1 MAKVNTRAIK
11 DKIIQIARKY
21 GVDPKLAL
29 AVAKQESGYNP
40 RAKSHVGAMGVFQ
53 LMPATAKGL
62 CVNNAFDIEQNIDGG
77 IRYLKQM
84 LAANKGNIAL
94 ALASYN
100 AGLGNVQK
108 YKGIPPFKE
117 TRHYVK
123 TILNDMGTISMPQSG
138 VTGAASNITNTN
150 NKGGQKMANTQQVS
164 LNPKDYLINAR
175 NLQLNKDLVNKA
187 TAGTDEAA
195 TDWRLVSQGLMDIEN
210 FKQLHPEWAEYA
222 DTHTPQNLLTQ
233 REQKFMQAPDV
244 QRANVD
250 DLLKLQEG
258 QARTMSD
265 MLRENQAQ
273 RLAITEDQYNN
284 YLRAI
289 QNNPR
294 LRQLDTGYQV
304 DPELARRSAIAQ
316 GRLGDNHYLAGQRAQ
331 WEANQSNVLGMPYQ
345 DYMTAQDAIYT
356 NQLKALENKATQVNA
371 LLQQGMITDRQA
383 AQELGKVYGAYQAL
397 EQERIKGE
405 YDFAKAINTEMIKGD
420 TERSKAILSGMTDIN
435 TNAATNAANLAGKEA
450 DLQLEANKANLG
462 AATGLYGS
470 NLDYDAALSGQAV
483 TREGNL
489 LGAQTAANKLQQDM
503 NQFNMSQGL
512 RDAQASYY
520 GNMGKAYGAFA
531 GTPPTPDT
539 YVTPPSQKGRIM
551 TMRDL
556 LFGMRNGNQ

>member
-21 GVDPKLAL
+21 GVNPKLAL
-29 AVAKQESGYNP
+29 AVAKHESGYNP

-62 CVNNAFDIEQNIDGG
+62 GVNNAFDIEQNIDGG

-84 LAANKGNIAL
+84 LTANKGNIAL

-123 TILNDMGTISMPQSG
+123 TILNDMDTISMPQSG
-138 VTGAASNITNTN
+138 VTGAASNITNT

-175 NLQLNKDLVNKA
+175 NLQLNKDLLNKA

-222 DTHTPQNLLTQ
+222 DTHAPQNLLTL
-233 REQKFMQAPDV
+233 REQKLMQAPDV

-345 DYMTAQDAIYT
+345 DYMAAQDAIYT

-405 YDFAKAINTEMIKGD
+405 YDFAKAVNTEMIKGD

-462 AATGLYGS
+462 AATGLYDS
-470 NLDYDAALSGQAV
+470 NLDYNAALSGQAV

-489 LGAQTAANKLQQDM
+489 LNAQTAANKLQQDM
-503 NQFNMSQGL
+503 NQFNMGQGL
-512 RDAQASYY
+512 RNAQASYY
-520 GNMGKAYGAFA
+520 ENMGKAYGAFA

-539 YVTPPSQKGRIM
+539 YVTPPSQKGRVT

-556 LFGMRNGNQ
+556 LFGLKNGNQ

>member
-29 AVAKQESGYNP
+29 AVAKHESGYNP
-40 RAKSHVGAMGVFQ
+40 RAKSHVGAMGIFQ

-62 CVNNAFDIEQNIDGG
+62 GVNNAFDIEQNIDGG

-84 LAANKGNIAL
+84 LTANKGNIAL

-108 YKGIPPFKE
+108 YKGVPPFKE

-123 TILNDMGTISMPQSG
+123 TILNDMDTISIPQSG
-138 VTGAASNITNTN
+138 VTGAASNITNT

-222 DTHTPQNLLTQ
+222 DTHAPQNLLTL
-233 REQKFMQAPDV
+233 REQKLMQAPDV

-345 DYMTAQDAIYT
+345 DYMAAQDAIYT

-405 YDFAKAINTEMIKGD
+405 YDFAKGVNTEMIKGD
-420 TERSKAILSGMTDIN
+420 AERSKAILSGMTDIN

-462 AATGLYGS
+462 AATGLYNS
-470 NLDYDAALSGQAV
+470 NLDYNAALSGQAV

-489 LGAQTAANKLQQDM
+489 LNAQTAANKLQQDM
-503 NQFNMSQGL
+503 NQFNMNQGL
-512 RDAQASYY
+512 RNAQASYY
-520 GNMGKAYGAFA
+520 ENMGKAYGAFA
-531 GTPPTPDT
+531 GTPPNPNT
-539 YVTPPSQKGRIM
+539 YVTPPSQKNRVM

-556 LFGMRNGNQ
+556 LFGLRNGNQ

>member
-11 DKIIQIARKY
+11 DKIIQIAKKY

-29 AVAKQESGYNP
+29 AVAKHESGYNP
-40 RAKSHVGAMGVFQ
+40 RAKSHVGAVGIFQ

-62 CVNNAFDIEQNIDGG
+62 GVNNAFDIEQNIDGG

-84 LAANKGNIAL
+84 LTANKGNIAL

-123 TILNDMGTISMPQSG
+123 TILNDMDTISMPQSG

-195 TDWRLVSQGLMDIEN
+195 IDWRLVSLGLMDIEN

-222 DTHTPQNLLTQ
+222 DAHTPQNLLTQ
-233 REQKFMQAPDV
+233 REQKLMQTPNV
-244 QRANVD
+244 QGVNID

-258 QARTMSD
+258 QAKTMSD

-345 DYMTAQDAIYT
+345 DYIAAQDAIYT

-383 AQELGKVYGAYQAL
+383 AQELGKVYETYQAL

-405 YDFAKAINTEMIKGD
+405 YDFAKAVNTEMIKGD
-420 TERSKAILSGMTDIN
+420 AERSKAILSGMTDIN
-435 TNAATNAANLAGKEA
+435 TNAATNAANLADKEA
-450 DLQLEANKANLG
+450 NLQLEANKANLD

-470 NLDYDAALSGQAV
+470 NLDYNAALSGQAV

-503 NQFNMSQGL
+503 NQFNMGKGL

-520 GNMGKAYGAFA
+520 ENMGKAYGAFA

-539 YVTPPSQKGRIM
+539 YVTPPSQKGRVT

-556 LFGMRNGNQ
+556 LFGLRNGN

>member
-40 RAKSHVGAMGVFQ
+40 RAKSHVGAMGIFQ

-62 CVNNAFDIEQNIDGG
+62 GINNAFDIEQNIDGG

-84 LAANKGNIAL
+84 LTANKGNIAL

-123 TILNDMGTISMPQSG
+123 TILNDMDTISMPQSG
-138 VTGAASNITNTN
+138 VTGAASNITNAN

-195 TDWRLVSQGLMDIEN
+195 IDWRLVSQGLMDIEN

-222 DTHTPQNLLTQ
+222 DTHAPQNLLTL
-233 REQKFMQAPDV
+233 REQKLMQAPDV

-316 GRLGDNHYLAGQRAQ
+316 GKLGDNHYLAGQRAQ

-345 DYMTAQDAIYT
+345 DYIAAQDAIYT

-405 YDFAKAINTEMIKGD
+405 YDFAKAVNTEMIKGD

-470 NLDYDAALSGQAV
+470 NLDYNAALSGQAV

-503 NQFNMSQGL
+503 NQFNMGKGL

-520 GNMGKAYGAFA
+520 ENMGKAYGAFA

-539 YVTPPSQKGRIM
+539 YVTPPSQKGRMM
-551 TMRDL
+551 TMKDL
-556 LFGMRNGNQ
+556 LFGLRNGN

>member
-1 MAKVNTRAIK
+1 MAKINTRAIK

-40 RAKSHVGAMGVFQ
+40 RAKSHVGAMGIFQ

-62 CVNNAFDIEQNIDGG
+62 GVNNAFDIEQNIDGG

-84 LAANKGNIAL
+84 LTANKGNIAL

-123 TILNDMGTISMPQSG
+123 TILNDMDTISMPQSG
-138 VTGAASNITNTN
+138 VTGAASNITNT

-233 REQKFMQAPDV
+233 REQKLMQAPDV

-316 GRLGDNHYLAGQRAQ
+316 GKLGDNHYLTGQRAR

-345 DYMTAQDAIYT
+345 DYMAAQDAIYT

-405 YDFAKAINTEMIKGD
+405 YDFAKAVNTEMIKGD

-462 AATGLYGS
+462 AATGLYNS
-470 NLDYDAALSGQAV
+470 NLDYNAALSGQAV

-489 LGAQTAANKLQQDM
+489 LNAQTAANKLQQDM
-503 NQFNMSQGL
+503 NQFNMGQNL

-520 GNMGKAYGAFA
+520 ENMGKAYGAFA

-539 YVTPPSQKGRIM
+539 YVTPPSQKGRMM
-551 TMRDL
+551 TMKDL
-556 LFGMRNGNQ
+556 LFGLRNGN

>member
-1 MAKVNTRAIK
+1 MTKVNTRAIK

-29 AVAKQESGYNP
+29 AVAKHESGYNP
-40 RAKSHVGAMGVFQ
+40 RAKSHVGAMGIFQ

-62 CVNNAFDIEQNIDGG
+62 GVNNAFDIEQNIDGG

-84 LAANKGNIAL
+84 LTANKGNTAL

-108 YKGIPPFKE
+108 YKGVPPFKE

-123 TILNDMGTISMPQSG
+123 TILNDMDTISMPQSG
-138 VTGAASNITNTN
+138 VTGAASNITNT

-195 TDWRLVSQGLMDIEN
+195 TDWRLVSQGLMDVEN

-222 DTHTPQNLLTQ
+222 DTHAPQNLLTL
-233 REQKFMQAPDV
+233 REQKLMQAPDV

-345 DYMTAQDAIYT
+345 DYMAAQDAIYT

-405 YDFAKAINTEMIKGD
+405 YDFAKAVNTEMIKGD
-420 TERSKAILSGMTDIN
+420 TERSKTILSGMTDIN

-450 DLQLEANKANLG
+450 DLQLEANKANLD
-462 AATGLYGS
+462 AATGLYDS
-470 NLDYDAALSGQAV
+470 NLDYNAALSGQAV

-489 LGAQTAANKLQQDM
+489 LDSQAAANKLQQDM
-503 NQFNMSQGL
+503 NQFNMNQGL
-512 RDAQASYY
+512 RNAQASYY
-520 GNMGKAYGAFA
+520 ENMGKAYGAFA

-539 YVTPPSQKGRIM
+539 YVTPPSQKGRVT
-551 TMRDL
+551 TMKDL
-556 LFGMRNGNQ
+556 LFGLRSGN

>member
-62 CVNNAFDIEQNIDGG
+62 GVNNAFDIEQNIDGG

-84 LAANKGNIAL
+84 LTANKGNIAL

-123 TILNDMGTISMPQSG
+123 TILNDMDTISMPQSG

-150 NKGGQKMANTQQVS
+150 NKGGQKMANVQQVS

-222 DTHTPQNLLTQ
+222 DTHAPQNLLTL
-233 REQKFMQAPDV
+233 REQKLMQAPDV

-304 DPELARRSAIAQ
+304 DPELARRSAIVQ

-345 DYMTAQDAIYT
+345 DYMAAQDAIYT

-405 YDFAKAINTEMIKGD
+405 YDFAKAVNTEMIKGD

-470 NLDYDAALSGQAV
+470 NLDYNAALSGQAV

-489 LGAQTAANKLQQDM
+489 LNAQTAANKLQQDM
-503 NQFNMSQGL
+503 NQFNMGQNL

-520 GNMGKAYGAFA
+520 ENMGKAYGAFA
-531 GTPPTPDT
+531 GTPSTPDT
-539 YVTPPSQKGRIM
+539 YVTPPSQKGRMM
-551 TMRDL
+551 TMKDL
-556 LFGMRNGNQ
+556 LFGLRNGNQ

>member
-11 DKIIQIARKY
+11 DKIIQIAKKY

-40 RAKSHVGAMGVFQ
+40 RAKSHVGAMGIFQ

-62 CVNNAFDIEQNIDGG
+62 GINNAFDIEQNIDGG

-84 LAANKGNIAL
+84 LTANKGNVAL

-108 YKGIPPFKE
+108 YKGVPPFKE

-123 TILNDMGTISMPQSG
+123 TILNDMDTISIPQSG

-195 TDWRLVSQGLMDIEN
+195 TDWMLVSQGLMDVEN

-233 REQKFMQAPDV
+233 REQKLMQAPDIQGV
-244 QRANVD
+244 NVD

-258 QARTMSD
+258 QAKTMSD

-294 LRQLDTGYQV
+294 LRQLDTGYQI

-345 DYMTAQDAIYT
+345 DYMAAQDAIYT

-383 AQELGKVYGAYQAL
+383 AQELGKVYETYQAL

-405 YDFAKAINTEMIKGD
+405 YDFAKAVNTEMIKGD
-420 TERSKAILSGMTDIN
+420 AERSKAILSGMTDIN

-470 NLDYDAALSGQAV
+470 NLDYNAALSGQAV

-489 LGAQTAANKLQQDM
+489 LNAQTAANKLQQDM
-503 NQFNMSQGL
+503 NQFNMGKGL

-520 GNMGKAYGAFA
+520 ENMGKAYGAFA
-531 GTPPTPDT
+531 GTPSTPDT
-539 YVTPPSQKGRIM
+539 YVTPPSQKGRMM
-551 TMRDL
+551 TMKDL
-556 LFGMRNGNQ
+556 LFGLRNGN

>member
-29 AVAKQESGYNP
+29 AVAKHESGYNP
-40 RAKSHVGAMGVFQ
+40 RAKSHVGAMGIFQ

-62 CVNNAFDIEQNIDGG
+62 GINNAFDIEQNIDGG

-84 LAANKGNIAL
+84 LTANKGNVAL

-108 YKGIPPFKE
+108 YKGVPPFKE

-123 TILNDMGTISMPQSG
+123 TILNDMDTISMPQSG

-150 NKGGQKMANTQQVS
+150 KGEQKMANTQQVS

-222 DTHTPQNLLTQ
+222 DTHAPQNLLTL
-233 REQKFMQAPDV
+233 REQKLMQAPDV

-265 MLRENQAQ
+265 MLRENQTQ

-345 DYMTAQDAIYT
+345 DYMAAQDAIYT

-405 YDFAKAINTEMIKGD
+405 YDFAKAVNTEMIKGD

-450 DLQLEANKANLG
+450 DLQLEANKANLD
-462 AATGLYGS
+462 AATGLYDS
-470 NLDYDAALSGQAV
+470 NLDYNAALSGQAV

-489 LGAQTAANKLQQDM
+489 LDSQVAANKLQQDM
-503 NQFNMSQGL
+503 NQFNMNQGL

-520 GNMGKAYGAFA
+520 ENMGKAYGAFA

-539 YVTPPSQKGRIM
+539 YVTPPSQQGRVT
-551 TMRDL
+551 TMKDL
-556 LFGMRNGNQ
+556 LFGLRSGN

>member
-1 MAKVNTRAIK
+1 MTKVNTRAIK

-29 AVAKQESGYNP
+29 AVAKHESGYNP
-40 RAKSHVGAMGVFQ
+40 RAKSHVGAMGIFQ

-62 CVNNAFDIEQNIDGG
+62 GVNNAFDIEQNIDGG

-84 LAANKGNIAL
+84 LTANKGNITL

-108 YKGIPPFKE
+108 YKGVPPFKE

-123 TILNDMGTISMPQSG
+123 TILNDMDTISIPQSG
-138 VTGAASNITNTN
+138 VTGAASNITNT

-222 DTHTPQNLLTQ
+222 DTHAPQNLLTL
-233 REQKFMQAPDV
+233 REQKLMQAPDV

-345 DYMTAQDAIYT
+345 DYMAAQDAIYT

-405 YDFAKAINTEMIKGD
+405 YDFAKAVNTEMIKGD
-420 TERSKAILSGMTDIN
+420 TERSKTILSGMTDIN

-450 DLQLEANKANLG
+450 DLQLEANKANLD
-462 AATGLYGS
+462 AATGLYDS
-470 NLDYDAALSGQAV
+470 NLDYNAALSGQAV

-489 LGAQTAANKLQQDM
+489 LDSQAAANKLQQDM
-503 NQFNMSQGL
+503 NQFNMNQGL
-512 RDAQASYY
+512 RNAQASYY
-520 GNMGKAYGAFA
+520 ENMGKAYGAFA

-539 YVTPPSQKGRIM
+539 YVTPPSQKGRVT
-551 TMRDL
+551 TMKDL
-556 LFGMRNGNQ
+556 LFGLRSGN

>member
-1 MAKVNTRAIK
+1 MVKVNTRAIK

-29 AVAKQESGYNP
+29 AVAKHESGYNP
-40 RAKSHVGAMGVFQ
+40 RAKSHVGAMGIFQ

-62 CVNNAFDIEQNIDGG
+62 GVNNAFDIEQNIDGG

-84 LAANKGNIAL
+84 LTANKGNIAL

-123 TILNDMGTISMPQSG
+123 TILNDMDTISMPQSG

-150 NKGGQKMANTQQVS
+150 KGVQKMANTQQVS

-175 NLQLNKDLVNKA
+175 NLQLNKDLLNKA

-222 DTHTPQNLLTQ
+222 DTHAPQNLLTL
-233 REQKFMQAPDV
+233 REQKLMQAPDV

-345 DYMTAQDAIYT
+345 DYMAAQDAIYT

-405 YDFAKAINTEMIKGD
+405 YDFAKAVNTEMIKGD

-462 AATGLYGS
+462 AATGLYDS
-470 NLDYDAALSGQAV
+470 NLDYNAALSGQAV

-512 RDAQASYY
+512 RNAQAGYY
-520 GNMGKAYGAFA
+520 ENMGKAYGAFA

-539 YVTPPSQKGRIM
+539 YVTPPSQKGRVT

-556 LFGMRNGNQ
+556 LFGLRNGNQ

>member
-29 AVAKQESGYNP
+29 AVAKHESGYNP
-40 RAKSHVGAMGVFQ
+40 RAKSHAGAMGIFQ

-62 CVNNAFDIEQNIDGG
+62 GVNNAFDIEQNIDGG

-84 LAANKGNIAL
+84 LTANKGNIAL

-123 TILNDMGTISMPQSG
+123 TILNDMDTISIPQSG
-138 VTGAASNITNTN
+138 VTGAASNITNT

-195 TDWRLVSQGLMDIEN
+195 TDWRLVSQGLMDVEN

-222 DTHTPQNLLTQ
+222 DTHTPQNLLTL

-345 DYMTAQDAIYT
+345 DYMAAQDAIYT

-405 YDFAKAINTEMIKGD
+405 YDFAKAVNTEMIKGD

-435 TNAATNAANLAGKEA
+435 TNAATNAANLADKEA
-450 DLQLEANKANLG
+450 GLQLEANKANLG

-470 NLDYDAALSGQAV
+470 NLDYNAALSGQAV

-503 NQFNMSQGL
+503 NQFNMTQGL
-512 RDAQASYY
+512 RNAQANYY
-520 GNMGKAYGAFA
+520 ENMGKAYGAFA

-539 YVTPPSQKGRIM
+539 YVTPPSQKGRVM

-556 LFGMRNGNQ
+556 LFGLRNGN

>member
-1 MAKVNTRAIK
+1 MVKVNTRAIK
-11 DKIIQIARKY
+11 DKIIPLARKY

-29 AVAKQESGYNP
+29 AVAKHESGYNP
-40 RAKSHVGAMGVFQ
+40 RVKSHVGAMGIFQ

-62 CVNNAFDIEQNIDGG
+62 GINNAFDIEQNIDGG

-84 LAANKGNIAL
+84 LTANKGNIAL

-108 YKGIPPFKE
+108 YKGVPPFKE

-123 TILNDMGTISMPQSG
+123 TILNDMDTISMPQSG

-150 NKGGQKMANTQQVS
+150 KGEQKMANTQQVS

-222 DTHTPQNLLTQ
+222 DTHAPQNLLTL
-233 REQKFMQAPDV
+233 REQKLMQAPDV

-316 GRLGDNHYLAGQRAQ
+316 GKLGDNHYLAGQRAQ

-345 DYMTAQDAIYT
+345 DYMAAQDAIYT

-405 YDFAKAINTEMIKGD
+405 YDFAKAVNTEMIKGD

-462 AATGLYGS
+462 AATGLYNS
-470 NLDYDAALSGQAV
+470 NLDYNAALSGQAV

-489 LGAQTAANKLQQDM
+489 LNAQTAANKLQQDM

-512 RDAQASYY
+512 RNAQANYY
-520 GNMGKAYGAFA
+520 ENMGKAYGAFA

-539 YVTPPSQKGRIM
+539 YVTPPSQKGRVT

-556 LFGMRNGNQ
+556 LFGLRNGNQ

>member
-29 AVAKQESGYNP
+29 AVAKHESGYNP
-40 RAKSHVGAMGVFQ
+40 RAKSHVGAMGIFQ

-62 CVNNAFDIEQNIDGG
+62 GVNNAFDIEQNIDGG

-84 LAANKGNIAL
+84 LTANKGNIAL

-100 AGLGNVQK
+100 SGLGNVQK

-123 TILNDMGTISMPQSG
+123 TILNDMDTISMPQSG
-138 VTGAASNITNTN
+138 VTGAASNITNT

-195 TDWRLVSQGLMDIEN
+195 IDWRLVSQGLMDIEN

-222 DTHTPQNLLTQ
+222 DTHAPQNLLTL
-233 REQKFMQAPDV
+233 REQKLMQAPDV

-345 DYMTAQDAIYT
+345 DYIAAQDAIYT

-383 AQELGKVYGAYQAL
+383 AQELGKVYETYQAL
-397 EQERIKGE
+397 EKERIKGE
-405 YDFAKAINTEMIKGD
+405 YDFAKAVNTEMIKGD
-420 TERSKAILSGMTDIN
+420 AERSKAILSGMTDIN

-470 NLDYDAALSGQAV
+470 NLDYNAALSGQAV

-503 NQFNMSQGL
+503 NQFNMNQKL

-520 GNMGKAYGAFA
+520 ENMGKAYGAFA

-539 YVTPPSQKGRIM
+539 YVTPPSQKGRVT
-551 TMRDL
+551 TMKDL
-556 LFGMRNGNQ
+556 LFGLRNGNQ

>member
-11 DKIIQIARKY
+11 DKIIRIARKY

-62 CVNNAFDIEQNIDGG
+62 GINNAFDIEQNIDGG

-84 LAANKGNIAL
+84 LTANKGNVAL

-100 AGLGNVQK
+100 AGFGNVQK

-117 TRHYVK
+117 TKHYVK
-123 TILNDMGTISMPQSG
+123 TILNDMDTISIPQSE
-138 VTGAASNITNTN
+138 VTGATSNITNTN

-222 DTHTPQNLLTQ
+222 DTHAPQNLLTL
-233 REQKFMQAPDV
+233 REQKLMQAPDV

-294 LRQLDTGYQV
+294 LKQLDTGYQI

-345 DYMTAQDAIYT
+345 DYMAAQDAIYT

-405 YDFAKAINTEMIKGD
+405 YDFAKTVNTEMIKGD

-462 AATGLYGS
+462 AATSLYGS
-470 NLDYDAALSGQAV
+470 NLDYNAALSGQAV

-520 GNMGKAYGAFA
+520 ENMGKAYGAFA

-551 TMRDL
+551 TMKDL
-556 LFGMRNGNQ
+556 LFGMRNGN

>member
-29 AVAKQESGYNP
+29 AVAKQESGYKP

-62 CVNNAFDIEQNIDGG
+62 GVNNAFDIEQNIDGG

-84 LAANKGNIAL
+84 LTANKGNIAL

-123 TILNDMGTISMPQSG
+123 TILNDMDTISMPQSG

-222 DTHTPQNLLTQ
+222 DTHAPQNLLTL
-233 REQKFMQAPDV
+233 REQKLMQAPDV

-345 DYMTAQDAIYT
+345 DYIAAQDAIYT

-405 YDFAKAINTEMIKGD
+405 YDFAKAVNTEMIKGD

-435 TNAATNAANLAGKEA
+435 TNAATNAANLADKEA
-450 DLQLEANKANLG
+450 GLQLEANKANLG

-470 NLDYDAALSGQAV
+470 NLDYNAALSGQAV

-489 LGAQTAANKLQQDM
+489 LNAQTAANKLQQDM

-512 RDAQASYY
+512 RNAQANYY
-520 GNMGKAYGAFA
+520 ENMGKAYGAFA

-539 YVTPPSQKGRIM
+539 YVTPPSQKGRVT

-556 LFGMRNGNQ
+556 LFGLRNGNQ

>member
-1 MAKVNTRAIK
+1 MTKVNTRAIK

-40 RAKSHVGAMGVFQ
+40 RAKSHVGAMGIFQ

-62 CVNNAFDIEQNIDGG
+62 GINNAFDIEQNIDGG

-84 LAANKGNIAL
+84 LTANKGNIAL

-108 YKGIPPFKE
+108 YKGVPPFKE

-123 TILNDMGTISMPQSG
+123 TILNDMDTISIPQSG

-195 TDWRLVSQGLMDIEN
+195 IDWRLVSQGLMDIEN

-222 DTHTPQNLLTQ
+222 DTHAPQNLLTL
-233 REQKFMQAPDV
+233 REQKLMQAPDV

-258 QARTMSD
+258 QAKTMSD

-316 GRLGDNHYLAGQRAQ
+316 GKLGDNHYLAGQRAQ

-345 DYMTAQDAIYT
+345 DYIAAQDAIYT

-405 YDFAKAINTEMIKGD
+405 YDFAKAVNTEMIKGD
-420 TERSKAILSGMTDIN
+420 TERSKTILSGMTDIN

-450 DLQLEANKANLG
+450 DLQLEANKANLD
-462 AATGLYGS
+462 AATGLYDS
-470 NLDYDAALSGQAV
+470 NLDYNAALSGQAV

-489 LGAQTAANKLQQDM
+489 LDSQAAANKLQQDM
-503 NQFNMSQGL
+503 NQFNMNQGL
-512 RDAQASYY
+512 RNAQASYY
-520 GNMGKAYGAFA
+520 ENMGKAYGAFA

-539 YVTPPSQKGRIM
+539 YVTPPSQKGRVT
-551 TMRDL
+551 TMKDL
-556 LFGMRNGNQ
+556 LFGLRSGN

>member
-1 MAKVNTRAIK
+1 MAKVNTKAIK

-29 AVAKQESGYNP
+29 AVAKHESGYNP
-40 RAKSHVGAMGVFQ
+40 RAKSHVGAMGIFQ

-62 CVNNAFDIEQNIDGG
+62 GVNNAFDIEQNIDGG

-84 LAANKGNIAL
+84 LTANKGNVAL

-117 TRHYVK
+117 TKHYVK
-123 TILNDMGTISMPQSG
+123 TILNDMDTISIPQSG

-150 NKGGQKMANTQQVS
+150 EGGQKMANTQQVS

-222 DTHTPQNLLTQ
+222 DTHAPQNLLTL
-233 REQKFMQAPDV
+233 REQKLMQAPDV

-316 GRLGDNHYLAGQRAQ
+316 GKLGDNHYLAGQRAQ

-345 DYMTAQDAIYT
+345 DYMAAQDAIYT

-405 YDFAKAINTEMIKGD
+405 YDFAKAVNTEMIKGD
-420 TERSKAILSGMTDIN
+420 TERSKAILSSMTDIN
-435 TNAATNAANLAGKEA
+435 TNAASNAANLAGKEA
-450 DLQLEANKANLG
+450 DLKLEADKANLS
-462 AATGLYGS
+462 AATGLYDS
-470 NLDYDAALSGQAV
+470 NLDYNAALSGQAV

-489 LGAQTAANKLQQDM
+489 LDAQTAGNKLQQDM
-503 NQFNMSQGL
+503 NQFNMNQKL

-520 GNMGKAYGAFA
+520 ENMGKAYGAFA

-539 YVTPPSQKGRIM
+539 YVTPPSQKGRMM
-551 TMRDL
+551 TMKDL
-556 LFGMRNGNQ
+556 LFGLRSGN

>member
-29 AVAKQESGYNP
+29 AVAKHESGYNP
-40 RAKSHVGAMGVFQ
+40 RAKSHVGAMGIFQ

-62 CVNNAFDIEQNIDGG
+62 GVNNAFDIEQNIDGG

-84 LAANKGNIAL
+84 LTANKGNVAL

-108 YKGIPPFKE
+108 YKGVPPFKE

-123 TILNDMGTISMPQSG
+123 TILNDMDTISIPQSG

-195 TDWRLVSQGLMDIEN
+195 IDWRLVSQGLMDIEN

-222 DTHTPQNLLTQ
+222 DTHAPQNLLTL
-233 REQKFMQAPDV
+233 REQKLMQAPDV

-258 QARTMSD
+258 QAKTMSD

-316 GRLGDNHYLAGQRAQ
+316 GKLGDNHYLAGQRAQ

-345 DYMTAQDAIYT
+345 DYIAAQDAIYT

-383 AQELGKVYGAYQAL
+383 AQELGKVYETYQAL
-397 EQERIKGE
+397 EKERIKGE
-405 YDFAKAINTEMIKGD
+405 YDFAKAVNTEMIKGD
-420 TERSKAILSGMTDIN
+420 TERSKTILSGMTDIN

-470 NLDYDAALSGQAV
+470 NLDYNAALSGQAV

-503 NQFNMSQGL
+503 NQFNMNQKL

-520 GNMGKAYGAFA
+520 ENMGKAYGAFA
-531 GTPPTPDT
+531 GTPPNPNT
-539 YVTPPSQKGRIM
+539 YVTPPSSTGRTM
-551 TMRDL
+551 TMKDL
-556 LFGMRNGNQ
+556 LFGLRNGN

>member
-1 MAKVNTRAIK
+1 MVKVNTRAIK

-40 RAKSHVGAMGVFQ
+40 RAKSRAGAMGIFQ
-53 LMPATAKGL
+53 LIPATAKDLG
-62 CVNNAFDIEQNIDGG
+62 VNNAFDIEQNIDGG

-84 LAANKGNIAL
+84 LTANKGNIAL

-123 TILNDMGTISMPQSG
+123 TILNDMDTISMPQSG
-138 VTGAASNITNTN
+138 VTGAASNITNAN

-195 TDWRLVSQGLMDIEN
+195 IDWRLVSQGLMDIEN

-222 DTHTPQNLLTQ
+222 DTHAPQNLLTQ
-233 REQKFMQAPDV
+233 REQKLMQAPDV
-244 QRANVD
+244 QGVNVD

-258 QARTMSD
+258 QAKTMSD

-294 LRQLDTGYQV
+294 LR
-304 DPELARRSAIAQ
+304 
-316 GRLGDNHYLAGQRAQ
+316 
-331 WEANQSNVLGMPYQ
+331 
-345 DYMTAQDAIYT
+345 
-356 NQLKALENKATQVNA
+356 
-371 LLQQGMITDRQA
+371 
-383 AQELGKVYGAYQAL
+383 
-397 EQERIKGE
+397 
-405 YDFAKAINTEMIKGD
+405 
-420 TERSKAILSGMTDIN
+420 
-435 TNAATNAANLAGKEA
+435 
-450 DLQLEANKANLG
+450 
-462 AATGLYGS
+462 
-470 NLDYDAALSGQAV
+470 
-483 TREGNL
+483 
-489 LGAQTAANKLQQDM
+489 
-503 NQFNMSQGL
+503 
-512 RDAQASYY
+512 
-520 GNMGKAYGAFA
+520 
-531 GTPPTPDT
+531 
-539 YVTPPSQKGRIM
+539 
-551 TMRDL
+551 
-556 LFGMRNGNQ
+556 

>member
-40 RAKSHVGAMGVFQ
+40 RAKSHVGAMGIFQ

-62 CVNNAFDIEQNIDGG
+62 GINNAFDIEQNIDGG

-84 LAANKGNIAL
+84 LTANKGNVAL

-123 TILNDMGTISMPQSG
+123 TILNDMDTISIPQSG
-138 VTGAASNITNTN
+138 VTGAASNITNT

-222 DTHTPQNLLTQ
+222 DTHAPQNLLTL

-258 QARTMSD
+258 QAKTMSD

-345 DYMTAQDAIYT
+345 DYITAQDAIYT

-405 YDFAKAINTEMIKGD
+405 YDFAKAVNTEMIKGD
-420 TERSKAILSGMTDIN
+420 TERSKTILSGMTDIN

-450 DLQLEANKANLG
+450 DLQLEANKANLD
-462 AATGLYGS
+462 AATGLYDS
-470 NLDYDAALSGQAV
+470 NLDYNAALSGQAV

-489 LGAQTAANKLQQDM
+489 LDSQAAANKLQQDM
-503 NQFNMSQGL
+503 NQFNMNQGL
-512 RDAQASYY
+512 RNAQASYY
-520 GNMGKAYGAFA
+520 ENMGKAYGAFA

-539 YVTPPSQKGRIM
+539 YVTPPSQKGRVT
-551 TMRDL
+551 TMKDL
-556 LFGMRNGNQ
+556 LFGLRSGN

>member
-1 MAKVNTRAIK
+1 MAKINTRAIK

-29 AVAKQESGYNP
+29 AVAKHESGYNP
-40 RAKSHVGAMGVFQ
+40 RAKSHVGAMGIFQ

-62 CVNNAFDIEQNIDGG
+62 GINNAFDIEQNIDGG

-84 LAANKGNIAL
+84 LTANKGNVAL

-108 YKGIPPFKE
+108 YKGVPPFKE

-123 TILNDMGTISMPQSG
+123 TILNDMDTISIPQSG

-222 DTHTPQNLLTQ
+222 DTHAPQNLLTL
-233 REQKFMQAPDV
+233 REQKLMQAPDV

-258 QARTMSD
+258 QAKTMSD

-316 GRLGDNHYLAGQRAQ
+316 GRLGDNHYLTGQRAQ

-345 DYMTAQDAIYT
+345 DYMAAQDAIYT

-405 YDFAKAINTEMIKGD
+405 YDFAKAVNTEMIKGD
-420 TERSKAILSGMTDIN
+420 TERSKTILSGMTDIN

-450 DLQLEANKANLG
+450 DLQLEANKANLD
-462 AATGLYGS
+462 AATGLYDS
-470 NLDYDAALSGQAV
+470 NLDYNAALSGQAV
-483 TREGNL
+483 AREGNL
-489 LGAQTAANKLQQDM
+489 LDSQAAANKLQQDM
-503 NQFNMSQGL
+503 NQFNMNQGL
-512 RDAQASYY
+512 RNAQASYY
-520 GNMGKAYGAFA
+520 ENMGKAYGAFA

-539 YVTPPSQKGRIM
+539 YVTPPSQKGRVT
-551 TMRDL
+551 TMKDL
-556 LFGMRNGNQ
+556 LFGLRSGN

>member
-62 CVNNAFDIEQNIDGG
+62 GVNNAFDIEQNIDGG

-84 LAANKGNIAL
+84 LIANKGNIEL

-117 TRHYVK
+117 TKHYVK
-123 TILNDMGTISMPQSG
+123 TILNDMDTISMPQSG
-138 VTGAASNITNTN
+138 VTGAASNITNT

-233 REQKFMQAPDV
+233 REQKFMQAPNV

-273 RLAITEDQYNN
+273 RLAITEDQYDN

-345 DYMTAQDAIYT
+345 DYMAAQDAIYT

-405 YDFAKAINTEMIKGD
+405 YDFAKAVNTEMIKGD

-450 DLQLEANKANLG
+450 DLQLEANKANLD

-470 NLDYDAALSGQAV
+470 NLDYNAALSGQAV

-503 NQFNMSQGL
+503 NQFNMGQGL

-520 GNMGKAYGAFA
+520 ENMGKAYGAFA

-539 YVTPPSQKGRIM
+539 YVTPPSPTGRMM
-551 TMRDL
+551 TMKDF

>member
-29 AVAKQESGYNP
+29 AVAKHESGYNP
-40 RAKSHVGAMGVFQ
+40 RAKSHVGAMGIFQ

-62 CVNNAFDIEQNIDGG
+62 GVNNAFDIEQNIDGG

-84 LAANKGNIAL
+84 LTANKGNVAL

-123 TILNDMGTISMPQSG
+123 TILNDMDTISIPQSG
-138 VTGAASNITNTN
+138 VTGAASNITNT

-222 DTHTPQNLLTQ
+222 DTHAPQNLLTL
-233 REQKFMQAPDV
+233 REQKLMQAPDV

-258 QARTMSD
+258 QAKTMSD

-316 GRLGDNHYLAGQRAQ
+316 GKLGDNHYLAGQRAQ

-345 DYMTAQDAIYT
+345 DYMAAQDAIYT

-405 YDFAKAINTEMIKGD
+405 YDFAKAVNTEMIKGD

-462 AATGLYGS
+462 AATGLYNS
-470 NLDYDAALSGQAV
+470 NLDYNAALSGQAV

-489 LGAQTAANKLQQDM
+489 LNAQTAANKLQQDM

-512 RDAQASYY
+512 RNAQANYY
-520 GNMGKAYGAFA
+520 ENMGKAYGAFA
-531 GTPPTPDT
+531 GTPPAPDT
-539 YVTPPSQKGRIM
+539 YVTPPSQKGRVT

-556 LFGMRNGNQ
+556 LFGLRNGNQ

>member
-1 MAKVNTRAIK
+1 MAKINTRAIK

-29 AVAKQESGYNP
+29 AVAKHESGYNP
-40 RAKSHVGAMGVFQ
+40 RAKSHVGAMGIFQ

-62 CVNNAFDIEQNIDGG
+62 GVNNAFDIEQNIDGG

-84 LAANKGNIAL
+84 LTANKGNVAL

-108 YKGIPPFKE
+108 YKGVPPFKE

-123 TILNDMGTISMPQSG
+123 TILNDMDTISMPQSG
-138 VTGAASNITNTN
+138 VTGAASNITNAN

-222 DTHTPQNLLTQ
+222 DTHAPQNLLTL
-233 REQKFMQAPDV
+233 REQKLMQAPDV
-244 QRANVD
+244 RANVD

-258 QARTMSD
+258 QAKTMSD

-316 GRLGDNHYLAGQRAQ
+316 GKLGDNHYLTGQRAQ

-345 DYMTAQDAIYT
+345 DYIAAQDAIYT

-405 YDFAKAINTEMIKGD
+405 YDFAKAVNTEMIKGD

-462 AATGLYGS
+462 AATGLYDS
-470 NLDYDAALSGQAV
+470 NLDYNAALSGQAV

-503 NQFNMSQGL
+503 NQFNMGQNL

-520 GNMGKAYGAFA
+520 ENMGKAYGAFA
-531 GTPPTPDT
+531 GTPSTPDT
-539 YVTPPSQKGRIM
+539 YVTPPSQKGRMM
-551 TMRDL
+551 TMKDF
-556 LFGMRNGNQ
+556 LFGLRNGN

>member
-11 DKIIQIARKY
+11 NKIIQIARKY

-40 RAKSHVGAMGVFQ
+40 RAKSHVGAMGIFQ

-62 CVNNAFDIEQNIDGG
+62 GVNNAFDIEQNIDGG

-84 LAANKGNIAL
+84 LTANKGNIAL

-117 TRHYVK
+117 TKHYVK
-123 TILNDMGTISMPQSG
+123 TILNDMDTISIPQSG

-222 DTHTPQNLLTQ
+222 NTHAPQNLLTL
-233 REQKFMQAPDV
+233 REQKLMQAPDV

-345 DYMTAQDAIYT
+345 DYIAAQDAIYT
-356 NQLKALENKATQVNA
+356 NQLKALENKATQINA

-405 YDFAKAINTEMIKGD
+405 YDFAKAVNTEMIKGD

-435 TNAATNAANLAGKEA
+435 TNAATNAANLADKEA
-450 DLQLEANKANLG
+450 GLQLEANKANLG

-470 NLDYDAALSGQAV
+470 NLDYNAALSGQAV

-512 RDAQASYY
+512 RNAQANYY
-520 GNMGKAYGAFA
+520 ENMGKAYGAFA

-539 YVTPPSQKGRIM
+539 YVTPPSQKGRVT

-556 LFGMRNGNQ
+556 LFGLRNGNQ

>member
-62 CVNNAFDIEQNIDGG
+62 GVNNAFDIEQNIDGG
-77 IRYLKQM
+77 IRYLKQI
-84 LAANKGNIAL
+84 LTANKGNIAL

-123 TILNDMGTISMPQSG
+123 TILNDMDTISMPQSG

-222 DTHTPQNLLTQ
+222 DTHAPQNLLTL
-233 REQKFMQAPDV
+233 REQKLMQAPDV

-345 DYMTAQDAIYT
+345 DYIAAQDAIYT

-405 YDFAKAINTEMIKGD
+405 YDFAKAVNTEMIKGD

-435 TNAATNAANLAGKEA
+435 TNAATNAANLADKEA
-450 DLQLEANKANLG
+450 GLQLEANKANLG

-470 NLDYDAALSGQAV
+470 NLDYNAALSGQAV

-489 LGAQTAANKLQQDM
+489 LNAQTAANKLQQDM

-512 RDAQASYY
+512 RNAQANYY
-520 GNMGKAYGAFA
+520 ENMGKAYGAFA

-539 YVTPPSQKGRIM
+539 YVTPPSQKGRVT

-556 LFGMRNGNQ
+556 LFGLRNGNQ

>member
-40 RAKSHVGAMGVFQ
+40 RAKSHVGAMGIFQ

-62 CVNNAFDIEQNIDGG
+62 GINNAFDIEQNIDGG

-84 LAANKGNIAL
+84 LTANKGNVAL

-108 YKGIPPFKE
+108 YKGVPPFKE

-123 TILNDMGTISMPQSG
+123 TILNDMDTISIPQSG

-195 TDWRLVSQGLMDIEN
+195 TDWILVSQGLMDIEN

-222 DTHTPQNLLTQ
+222 DTHAPQNLLTQ
-233 REQKFMQAPDV
+233 REQKLMQAPDV
-244 QRANVD
+244 QGVNVD

-258 QARTMSD
+258 QAKTMSD

-316 GRLGDNHYLAGQRAQ
+316 GKLGDNHYLAGQRAQ

-345 DYMTAQDAIYT
+345 DYIAAQDAIYT

-383 AQELGKVYGAYQAL
+383 AQELGKVYETYQAL
-397 EQERIKGE
+397 EKERIKGE
-405 YDFAKAINTEMIKGD
+405 YDFAKGVNTEMIKGD
-420 TERSKAILSGMTDIN
+420 AERSKAILSGMTDIN

-450 DLQLEANKANLG
+450 DLQLEANKANLD

-470 NLDYDAALSGQAV
+470 NLDYNAALSGQAV

-503 NQFNMSQGL
+503 NQFNMGKGL

-520 GNMGKAYGAFA
+520 ENMGKAYGAFA

-539 YVTPPSQKGRIM
+539 YVTPPSQKGRVT

-556 LFGMRNGNQ
+556 LFGLRNGN

>member
-29 AVAKQESGYNP
+29 AVAKHESGYNP

-62 CVNNAFDIEQNIDGG
+62 GVNNAFDIEQNIDGG

-84 LAANKGNIAL
+84 LTANKGNIAL

-108 YKGIPPFKE
+108 YKGVPPFKE

-123 TILNDMGTISMPQSG
+123 TILNDMDTISIPQSG
-138 VTGAASNITNTN
+138 VTGAASNITNT

-222 DTHTPQNLLTQ
+222 DTHAPQNLLTL
-233 REQKFMQAPDV
+233 REQKLMQAPDV

-345 DYMTAQDAIYT
+345 DYIAAQDAIYT

-405 YDFAKAINTEMIKGD
+405 YDFAKAVNTEMIKGD

-435 TNAATNAANLAGKEA
+435 TNAATNAANLADKEA
-450 DLQLEANKANLG
+450 GLQLEANKANLG

-470 NLDYDAALSGQAV
+470 NLDYNAALSGQAV

-489 LGAQTAANKLQQDM
+489 LNAQTAANKLQQDM

-512 RDAQASYY
+512 RNAQANYY
-520 GNMGKAYGAFA
+520 ENMGKAYGAFA

-539 YVTPPSQKGRIM
+539 YVTPPSQQGRVM

-556 LFGMRNGNQ
+556 LFGLRNGNQ

>member
-29 AVAKQESGYNP
+29 AVAKHESGYNP
-40 RAKSHVGAMGVFQ
+40 RAKSHVGAMGIFQ

-62 CVNNAFDIEQNIDGG
+62 GINNAFDIEQNIDGG

-84 LAANKGNIAL
+84 LTANKGNIAL

-123 TILNDMGTISMPQSG
+123 TILNDMDTISMPQSG

-222 DTHTPQNLLTQ
+222 DTHAPQNLLTL
-233 REQKFMQAPDV
+233 REQKLMQAPDV

-258 QARTMSD
+258 QAKTMSD

-294 LRQLDTGYQV
+294 LRQLDTGYQI

-316 GRLGDNHYLAGQRAQ
+316 GRLGDNHYLAGQRVQ

-345 DYMTAQDAIYT
+345 DYIAAQDAIYT

-383 AQELGKVYGAYQAL
+383 AQELGKVYETYRAL

-405 YDFAKAINTEMIKGD
+405 YDFAKAVNTEMIKGD
-420 TERSKAILSGMTDIN
+420 TERSKTILSGMTDIN

-450 DLQLEANKANLG
+450 DLQLEANKANLD

-470 NLDYDAALSGQAV
+470 NLDYNAALRGQAV

-503 NQFNMSQGL
+503 NQFNMGKGL

-520 GNMGKAYGAFA
+520 ENMGKAYGAFA

-539 YVTPPSQKGRIM
+539 YVTPPSQKGRVT
-551 TMRDL
+551 TMKDL
-556 LFGMRNGNQ
+556 LFGLRSGN

>member
-1 MAKVNTRAIK
+1 MAKINTRAIK

-40 RAKSHVGAMGVFQ
+40 RAKSHVGAMGIFQ

-62 CVNNAFDIEQNIDGG
+62 GVNNAFDIEQNIDGG
-77 IRYLKQM
+77 VRYLKQM
-84 LAANKGNIAL
+84 LTANKGNIAL

-123 TILNDMGTISMPQSG
+123 TILNDMDTISMPQSG
-138 VTGAASNITNTN
+138 VTGAASNITNT

-222 DTHTPQNLLTQ
+222 DTHAPQNLLTL
-233 REQKFMQAPDV
+233 REQKLMQAPDV

-304 DPELARRSAIAQ
+304 DPELARRSAIVQ

-345 DYMTAQDAIYT
+345 DYMAAQDAIYT

-405 YDFAKAINTEMIKGD
+405 YDFAKAVNTEMIKGD

-462 AATGLYGS
+462 AATGLYDS
-470 NLDYDAALSGQAV
+470 NLDYNAALSGQAV

-503 NQFNMSQGL
+503 NQFNMTQGL
-512 RDAQASYY
+512 RNAQANYY
-520 GNMGKAYGAFA
+520 ENMGKAYGAFA

-539 YVTPPSQKGRIM
+539 YVTPPSQKGRVT

-556 LFGMRNGNQ
+556 LFGLRNGNQ

>member
-29 AVAKQESGYNP
+29 AVAKHESGYNP
-40 RAKSHVGAMGVFQ
+40 RAKSHVGAMGIFQ

-62 CVNNAFDIEQNIDGG
+62 GVNNAFDIEQNIDGG

-84 LAANKGNIAL
+84 LTANKGNIAL

-108 YKGIPPFKE
+108 YKGVPPFKE

-123 TILNDMGTISMPQSG
+123 TILNDMDTISIPQSG

-222 DTHTPQNLLTQ
+222 DTHAPQNLLTL
-233 REQKFMQAPDV
+233 REQKLMQAPDV

-304 DPELARRSAIAQ
+304 DPELARRSTIAQ

-345 DYMTAQDAIYT
+345 DYMAAQDAIYT

-405 YDFAKAINTEMIKGD
+405 YDFAKAVNTEMIKGD

-462 AATGLYGS
+462 AATGLYNS
-470 NLDYDAALSGQAV
+470 NLDYNAALSGQAV
-483 TREGNL
+483 AREGNL

-503 NQFNMSQGL
+503 NQFKMNQGL
-512 RDAQASYY
+512 RNAQASYY
-520 GNMGKAYGAFA
+520 ENMGKAYGAFA
-531 GTPPTPDT
+531 GTPPNPNT
-539 YVTPPSQKGRIM
+539 YVTPPSSTGRTM
-551 TMRDL
+551 TMKDF
-556 LFGMRNGNQ
+556 LFGLRNGN

>member
-1 MAKVNTRAIK
+1 MVKVNTRAIK

-62 CVNNAFDIEQNIDGG
+62 GVNNAFDIEQNIDGG

-84 LAANKGNIAL
+84 LTANKGNVAL

-117 TRHYVK
+117 TKHYVK
-123 TILNDMGTISMPQSG
+123 TILNDMDTISMPQSG

-150 NKGGQKMANTQQVS
+150 KGGQKMANIQQVS

-233 REQKFMQAPDV
+233 REQKLMQAPDV

-345 DYMTAQDAIYT
+345 DYMAAQDAIYT

-371 LLQQGMITDRQA
+371 LLQQGMITDKQA

-405 YDFAKAINTEMIKGD
+405 YDFAKAVNTEIIKGD
-420 TERSKAILSGMTDIN
+420 AERSKAILSGMTDIN
-435 TNAATNAANLAGKEA
+435 TNAATNAGNLAGKEA

-470 NLDYDAALSGQAV
+470 NLDYNAALSGQAV

-503 NQFNMSQGL
+503 NQFNMNQKL

-520 GNMGKAYGAFA
+520 ENMGKAYGAFA

-539 YVTPPSQKGRIM
+539 YVTPPSQKGRVT

-556 LFGMRNGNQ
+556 LFGLRNGNQ

>member
-40 RAKSHVGAMGVFQ
+40 RAKSQVGAMGVFQ
-53 LMPATAKGL
+53 LMPATAKSLG
-62 CVNNAFDIEQNIDGG
+62 VNNAFDIEQNIDGG

-84 LAANKGNIAL
+84 LTANKGNIAL

-123 TILNDMGTISMPQSG
+123 TILNDMDTISIPQSG

-195 TDWRLVSQGLMDIEN
+195 IDWRLVSQGLMDIEN

-222 DTHTPQNLLTQ
+222 DTHAPQNLLTL
-233 REQKFMQAPDV
+233 REQKLMQAPDV

-345 DYMTAQDAIYT
+345 DYMAAQDAIYT

-405 YDFAKAINTEMIKGD
+405 YDFAKAVNTEMIKGD
-420 TERSKAILSGMTDIN
+420 AERSKTILSGMTDIN

-462 AATGLYGS
+462 AATDLYDS
-470 NLDYDAALSGQAV
+470 NLDYNAALSGQAV

-489 LGAQTAANKLQQDM
+489 LGAQTATNKLQQDM
-503 NQFNMSQGL
+503 NQFNMSQKL
-512 RDAQASYY
+512 RDAQTSYY
-520 GNMGKAYGAFA
+520 ENMGKAYGAFA
-531 GTPPTPDT
+531 GTPTTPDT
-539 YVTPPSQKGRIM
+539 YVTPPSQKGRMM
-551 TMRDL
+551 TMKDL
-556 LFGMRNGNQ
+556 LFGLRNGN

>member
-29 AVAKQESGYNP
+29 AVAKHESGYNP

-62 CVNNAFDIEQNIDGG
+62 GVNNAFDIEQNIDGG

-84 LAANKGNIAL
+84 LTANKGNIAL

-123 TILNDMGTISMPQSG
+123 TILNDMDTISMPQSG
-138 VTGAASNITNTN
+138 VTGAASNITNT

-222 DTHTPQNLLTQ
+222 DTHAPQNLLTL
-233 REQKFMQAPDV
+233 REQKLMQAPDV

-345 DYMTAQDAIYT
+345 DYMAAQDAIYT

-405 YDFAKAINTEMIKGD
+405 YDFAKAVNTEMIKGD

-462 AATGLYGS
+462 AATGLYDS
-470 NLDYDAALSGQAV
+470 NLDYNAALSGQAV

-512 RDAQASYY
+512 RNAQASYY
-520 GNMGKAYGAFA
+520 ENMGKAYGAFA
-531 GTPPTPDT
+531 GTPSTPDT
-539 YVTPPSQKGRIM
+539 YVTPPSQKGRVT

-556 LFGMRNGNQ
+556 LFGLRNGNQ

>member
-1 MAKVNTRAIK
+1 MTKVNTRAIK

-29 AVAKQESGYNP
+29 AVAKHESGYNP
-40 RAKSHVGAMGVFQ
+40 RAKSHVGAMGIFQ

-62 CVNNAFDIEQNIDGG
+62 GINNAFDIEQNIDGG

-84 LAANKGNIAL
+84 LTANKGNVAL

-108 YKGIPPFKE
+108 YKGVPPFKE

-123 TILNDMGTISMPQSG
+123 TILNDMDTISIPQSG

-222 DTHTPQNLLTQ
+222 DTHAPQNLLTL
-233 REQKFMQAPDV
+233 REQKLMQAPDV
-244 QRANVD
+244 QRANMD

-258 QARTMSD
+258 QAKTMSD

-316 GRLGDNHYLAGQRAQ
+316 GKLGDNHYLAGQRAQ

-345 DYMTAQDAIYT
+345 DYIAAQDAIYT

-405 YDFAKAINTEMIKGD
+405 YDFAKAVNTEMIKGD
-420 TERSKAILSGMTDIN
+420 TERSKTILSGMTDIN

-450 DLQLEANKANLG
+450 DLQLEANKANLD
-462 AATGLYGS
+462 AATGLYNS
-470 NLDYDAALSGQAV
+470 NLDYNAALSGQAV

-489 LGAQTAANKLQQDM
+489 LDSQAAANKLQQDM
-503 NQFNMSQGL
+503 NQFNMNQGL
-512 RDAQASYY
+512 RNAQASYY
-520 GNMGKAYGAFA
+520 ENMGKAYGAFA

-539 YVTPPSQKGRIM
+539 YVTPPSQKGRVT
-551 TMRDL
+551 TMKDL
-556 LFGMRNGNQ
+556 LFGLRSGN

>member
-29 AVAKQESGYNP
+29 AVAKHESGYNP

-62 CVNNAFDIEQNIDGG
+62 GVNNAFDIEQNIDGG

-84 LAANKGNIAL
+84 LTANKGNIAL

-123 TILNDMGTISMPQSG
+123 TILNDMDTISMPQSG

-150 NKGGQKMANTQQVS
+150 NKGGQKMANIQQVS

-222 DTHTPQNLLTQ
+222 DTHAPQNLLTL
-233 REQKFMQAPDV
+233 REQKLMQAPDV

-345 DYMTAQDAIYT
+345 DYMAAQDAIYT

-405 YDFAKAINTEMIKGD
+405 YDFAKAVNTEMVKGD

-470 NLDYDAALSGQAV
+470 NLDYNAALSGQAV

-489 LGAQTAANKLQQDM
+489 LNAQTAANKLQQDM

-512 RDAQASYY
+512 RNAQANYY
-520 GNMGKAYGAFA
+520 ENMGKAYGAFA

-539 YVTPPSQKGRIM
+539 YVTPPSQKGRVT

-556 LFGMRNGNQ
+556 LFGLRNGNQ

>member
-40 RAKSHVGAMGVFQ
+40 RAKSHVGAMGIFQ

-62 CVNNAFDIEQNIDGG
+62 GVNNAFDIEQNIDGG

-84 LAANKGNIAL
+84 LTANKGNIAL

-108 YKGIPPFKE
+108 YKGVPPFKE

-123 TILNDMGTISMPQSG
+123 TILNNMDTISMPQSG

-222 DTHTPQNLLTQ
+222 DTHAPQNLLTL
-233 REQKFMQAPDV
+233 REQKLMQAPDV

-316 GRLGDNHYLAGQRAQ
+316 GKLGDNHYLAGQRAQ
-331 WEANQSNVLGMPYQ
+331 WEANQSNVSGMECIFPEADAGAFYGYKNPENQNEISINILSKTGNIFLITPSGKTAYLNGLPIATNEGMPAGTILPGMWQTAPKGFLLCNGATYQ
-345 DYMTAQDAIYT
+345 ISLYPVLASVLGATGETFTVPNLVGRFLEGANANVGTYKDAGLP
-356 NQLKALENKATQVNA
+356 N
-371 LLQQGMITDRQA
+371 ITGSFGVA
-383 AQELGKVYGAYQAL
+383 IGESELADGAFYNDGSA
-397 EQERIKGE
+397 G
-405 YDFAKAINTEMIKGD
+405 
-420 TERSKAILSGMTDIN
+420 RSKTSGASIN
-435 TNAATNAANLAGKEA
+435 DEYFTATKIFDASRSSSIYGKSSTV
-450 DLQLEANKANLG
+450 QP
-462 AATGLYGS
+462 
-470 NLDYDAALSGQAV
+470 
-483 TREGNL
+483 
-489 LGAQTAANKLQQDM
+489 
-503 NQFNMSQGL
+503 
-512 RDAQASYY
+512 ASFTVNYIIKY
-520 GNMGKAYGAFA
+520 
-531 GTPPTPDT
+531 
-539 YVTPPSQKGRIM
+539 
-551 TMRDL
+551 
-556 LFGMRNGNQ
+556 

>member
-1 MAKVNTRAIK
+1 MTKVNTRAIK

-40 RAKSHVGAMGVFQ
+40 RAKSRAGAMGIFQ
-53 LMPATAKGL
+53 LIPATAKDLG
-62 CVNNAFDIEQNIDGG
+62 VNNAFDIEQNIDGG

-84 LAANKGNIAL
+84 LTANKGNVAL

-108 YKGIPPFKE
+108 YKGVPPFKE

-123 TILNDMGTISMPQSG
+123 TILNDMDTISIPQSG

-195 TDWRLVSQGLMDIEN
+195 IDWRLVSQGLMDIEN

-222 DTHTPQNLLTQ
+222 DTHAPQNLLTL
-233 REQKFMQAPDV
+233 REQKLMQAPDV

-316 GRLGDNHYLAGQRAQ
+316 GRLGDNHYLTGQRAQ

-345 DYMTAQDAIYT
+345 DYMAAQDAIYT

-405 YDFAKAINTEMIKGD
+405 YDFAKAVNTEMIKGD
-420 TERSKAILSGMTDIN
+420 TERSKTILSGMTDIN

-450 DLQLEANKANLG
+450 DLQLEANKANLD
-462 AATGLYGS
+462 AATGLYDS
-470 NLDYDAALSGQAV
+470 NLDYNAALSGQAV

-489 LGAQTAANKLQQDM
+489 LDSQAAANKLQQDM
-503 NQFNMSQGL
+503 NQFNMNQGL
-512 RDAQASYY
+512 RNAQASYY
-520 GNMGKAYGAFA
+520 ENMGKAYGAFA

-539 YVTPPSQKGRIM
+539 YVTPPSQKGRVT
-551 TMRDL
+551 TMKDL
-556 LFGMRNGNQ
+556 LFGLRSGN

>member
-1 MAKVNTRAIK
+1 MTKVNTRAIK

-40 RAKSHVGAMGVFQ
+40 RAKSHVGAMGIFQ

-62 CVNNAFDIEQNIDGG
+62 GVNNAFDIEQNIDGG

-84 LAANKGNIAL
+84 LTANKGNIAL

-108 YKGIPPFKE
+108 YKGVPPFKE
-117 TRHYVK
+117 TRHYIK
-123 TILNDMGTISMPQSG
+123 TILNDMDTISMPQSG
-138 VTGAASNITNTN
+138 VTGAASNITNT

-222 DTHTPQNLLTQ
+222 DTHAPQNLLTL
-233 REQKFMQAPDV
+233 REQKLMQAPDV

-316 GRLGDNHYLAGQRAQ
+316 GRLGDKHYLAGQRAQ

-345 DYMTAQDAIYT
+345 DYMAAQDAIYT

-405 YDFAKAINTEMIKGD
+405 YDFAKAVNTEMIKGD
-420 TERSKAILSGMTDIN
+420 AERSKTILSGMTDIN

-450 DLQLEANKANLG
+450 DLQLEANKANLD

-470 NLDYDAALSGQAV
+470 NLDYNAALSGQAV

-503 NQFNMSQGL
+503 NQFNMGKGL

-520 GNMGKAYGAFA
+520 ENMGKAYGAFA

-539 YVTPPSQKGRIM
+539 YVTPPSQKGRMM
-551 TMRDL
+551 TMKDL
-556 LFGMRNGNQ
+556 LFGLRNGN